1 MVEVTVQRATA
12 GKLAWGAADA
22 VATLA
27 ATTETSVGVKAT
39 LAAVA
44 GSLQGAAEATA
55 GGAPPACASS
65 STCQAAAAKGTAVRL
80 RTCHFLR

>member
-1 MVEVTVQRATA
+1 MLMVEVTVQRATA

-27 ATTETSVGVKAT
+27 ATTETSVGV
-39 LAAVA
+39 A
-44 GSLQGAAEATA
+44 GSLQGAAEAME
-55 GGAPPACASS
+55 GGGPPACASS